1 MKSSSNLILYI
12 LKRLLLMIP
21 MIFLILVL
29 TFVFSLQLSGDP
41 TTKIFPLGTPEEL
54 IDHYRMLHGL
64 DQPWYIQLQKYL
76 INFFKGDL
84 GISAVVAPNV
94 PVSDYLRIVVPRTIE
109 LAIIPIFL
117 VPIIGLKFG
126 SIAATNQNKIK
137 DNLVRLFSMAGVAL
151 PIFWVAMMFQFFFGN
166 YLPTLTG
173 GGFGLPTLGFKQSGL
188 EDPIFV
194 TGFRIIDCII
204 GNNQDLL
211 IDSLKHMILPI
222 LMMCIT
228 SFSSVTRQHRAS
240 MLDVLENDY
249 IRTARAKGCKEKVVI
264 NKHALRNALI
274 PTSTVIIG
282 QIAGTLC
289 GSFFIELTFNYNGLG
304 LAMINAL
311 FYRDYFL
318 INGIII
324 ITAFLVMFGNLIAD
338 IAYVL
343 IDPRIT
349 Y

>member
-1 MKSSSNLILYI
+1 M
-12 LKRLLLMIP
+12 
-21 MIFLILVL
+21 
-29 TFVFSLQLSGDP
+29 
-41 TTKIFPLGTPEEL
+41 
-54 IDHYRMLHGL
+54 
-64 DQPWYIQLQKYL
+64 
-76 INFFKGDL
+76 
-84 GISAVVAPNV
+84 
-94 PVSDYLRIVVPRTIE
+94 
-109 LAIIPIFL
+109 
-117 VPIIGLKFG
+117 
-126 SIAATNQNKIK
+126 
-137 DNLVRLFSMAGVAL
+137 
-151 PIFWVAMMFQFFFGN
+151 
-166 YLPTLTG
+166 
-173 GGFGLPTLGFKQSGL
+173 
-188 EDPIFV
+188 
-194 TGFRIIDCII
+194 
-204 GNNQDLL
+204 
-211 IDSLKHMILPI
+211 
-222 LMMCIT
+222 
-228 SFSSVTRQHRAS
+228 
-240 MLDVLENDY
+240 LENDY